1 VTGCGKPSDQLAT
14 AVLVDA
20 VDPLDDPELDD
31 PESEEELEPLSDLA
45 GSLAVVEPPRLSVR

>member
-1 VTGCGKPSDQLAT
+1 VEKPSNQLAT